1 MQNKE
6 QNALLVH
13 RENYEVPKGQE
24 QVVHYKIA
32 KLDSTGK
39 VLEPARIVKDDP
51 KYFETVLKRNLEN
64 MGYTVEILHHPQG
77 RYSSVKIETTE
88 EKLALKDLEIE
99 RLKEQVAKKG
109 EKDALSEKDAEI
121 ERLKA
126 ELAKAKAEKKAEKP
140 AKPAKDAKKGTK
152 EK

>member
-24 QVVHYKIA
+24 HVVHYKIA

-77 RYSSVKIETTE
+77 RYSSVRVETAE
-88 EKLALKDLEIE
+88 ARLA
-99 RLKEQVAKKG
+99 
-109 EKDALSEKDAEI
+109 EKDAEI
-121 ERLKA
+121 ARLKA
-126 ELAKAKAEKKAEKP
+126 ELAKAQEAKVETKTEAKVETKAEAPKAPKAPKGKK
-140 AKPAKDAKKGTK
+140 
-152 EK
+152 

>member
-77 RYSSVKIETTE
+77 RYSSVKIETAE
-88 EKLALKDLEIE
+88 ARLA
-99 RLKEQVAKKG
+99 
-109 EKDALSEKDAEI
+109 EKDAEI
-121 ERLKA
+121 ARLKA
-126 ELAKAKAEKKAEKP
+126 ELAKMQEAKVETKTE
-140 AKPAKDAKKGTK
+140 AKVETK
-152 EK
+152 EEAPKAPKAPKGKK

>member
-24 QVVHYKIA
+24 QAVHYKIA

-77 RYSSVKIETTE
+77 RYSSVKIETAE
-88 EKLALKDLEIE
+88 ARLA
-99 RLKEQVAKKG
+99 
-109 EKDALSEKDAEI
+109 EKDAEI
-121 ERLKA
+121 ARLKA
-126 ELAKAKAEKKAEKP
+126 ELAKAQESKVETKTEARVETKVEAPKAPKAPKGKK
-140 AKPAKDAKKGTK
+140 
-152 EK
+152 

>member
-24 QVVHYKIA
+24 QAVHYKIA

-77 RYSSVKIETTE
+77 RYSSVRVETAE
-88 EKLALKDLEIE
+88 ARLA
-99 RLKEQVAKKG
+99 
-109 EKDALSEKDAEI
+109 EKDAEI
-121 ERLKA
+121 ARLKA
-126 ELAKAKAEKKAEKP
+126 ELAKAQEAKVETKAEAPKAPKAPKGKK
-140 AKPAKDAKKGTK
+140 
-152 EK
+152 